1 MFHPLS
7 LYIGLRYVRARSHK
21 FFVSFITW
29 ASLVG
34 VGVGVAALIVILSVM
49 NGFENELR
57 DRLLSLGAHARV
69 TATERSARESPAGT
83 REPPA
88 GAVASDTAPTPAEW
102 AEAERIIRATPGVA
116 GVAPYAE
123 IQALALR
130 TPD

>member
-29 ASLVG
+29 ASLLG

-57 DRLLSLGAHARV
+57 DRLISLSAHARV
-69 TATERSARESPAGT
+69 TASQNVQPG
-83 REPPA
+83 P
-88 GAVASDTAPTPAEW
+88 TAADW
-102 AEAERIIRATPGVA
+102 SQAERIIRGQAGVA
-116 GVAPYAE
+116 GVAPYIE
-123 IQALALR
+123 VQ
-130 TPD
+130 

>member
-29 ASLVG
+29 ASLLG

-57 DRLLSLGAHARV
+57 DRLLALSAHTRV
-69 TATERSARESPAGT
+69 TLANEAPA
-83 REPPA
+83 
-88 GAVASDTAPTPAEW
+88 STPADW
-102 AEAERIIRATPGVA
+102 QQAHRIIQSVPGVV

-130 TPD
+130 TPEMVPVVLRGI